1 MAMFERGCLS
11 MTKADLIARVADV
24 AGMTKVDAAKAVDA
38 VADVVTAAL
47 KKGEKV
53 TWTGFGTYEVR
64 SRAARTG
71 RNPQTGAP
79 LHIPATKTPAFK
91 AGKSL
96 KDSVR

>member
-1 MAMFERGCLS
+1 
-11 MTKADLIARVADV
+11 MTKAELIAKVADV
-24 AGMTKVDAAKAVDA
+24 AGTTKVDAAKAVDA
-38 VADVVTAAL
+38 VSDVITKAL

-96 KDSVR
+96 KDSVK

>member
-1 MAMFERGCLS
+1 
-11 MTKADLIARVADV
+11 MTKADLIARVADT

-38 VADVVTAAL
+38 VADVITKAL

-96 KDSVR
+96 KDEVK